1 MSPND
6 VNVKSNADKVPPSET
21 FYDDMTPTSP
31 STWGYDMARVC
42 INRHQ
47 KTINMI
53 FMDGSTQRVKL
64 TELWSL
70 KWHKDFKRVPEMEIP
85 WLK

>member
-6 VNVKSNADKVPPSET
+6 VNVRRDAEKVPPSED
-21 FYDDMTPTSP
+21 FYESMNPLSP
-31 STWGYDMARVC
+31 TWGWDMARVC

-47 KTINMI
+47 KTINMT
-53 FMDGSTQRVKL
+53 FMDGSTRPVKL
-64 TELWSL
+64 RGLWNL
-70 KWHKDFKRVPEMEIP
+70 KWHKDFKKVPEMQIP

>member
-6 VNVKSNADKVPPSET
+6 ADVRHNAEKVPPSET
-21 FYDDMTPTSP
+21 FYEDMDPMTT
-31 STWGYDMARVC
+31 TWGYDMARVC
-42 INRHQ
+42 INRHN
-47 KTINMI
+47 KTINLT
-53 FMDGSTQRVKL
+53 FMDGSTQPVKL

-70 KWHKDFKRVPEMEIP
+70 KWHNDFKRVPETQIP